1 MLNNGAPINA
11 GHEREGGSVL
21 HHAVKAGNVE
31 VVETLL
37 ENKVEIFDW
46 LWTGYSITLK
56 TILKVETVEKTFCET
71 ALHIAAEENKVAIA
85 ELLLKHNPGCVDALK
100 GRSERSSAL
109 HLAADFG
116 YQETCRVLLAAGAD
130 VSLTNGQQMTAI
142 HLAARNRSES
152 VLRLLLTRS
161 SHINTGLVN
170 AQVASIVLNHI
181 DQSMICVARMPTV
194 EPLCLFAQQ
203 AKALEPPTV

>member
-1 MLNNGAPINA
+1 MIYNNHSGNCWQN
-11 GHEREGGSVL
+11 GS
-21 HHAVKAGNVE
+21 
-31 VVETLL
+31 
-37 ENKVEIFDW
+37 IQQ
-46 LWTGYSITLK
+46 
-56 TILKVETVEKTFCET
+56 VETVPKTFCET

-130 VSLTNGQQMTAI
+130 VSLTNGHQMTAI

-161 SHINTGLVN
+161 SNINPGLVN
-170 AQVASIVLNHI
+170 AQVAHQYILDFLGQIIN
-181 DQSMICVARMPTV
+181 CVARMTTK
-194 EPLCLFAQQ
+194 ELLCLCAQP
-203 AKALEPPTV
+203 AKALEPLTA

>member
-1 MLNNGAPINA
+1 MLGLNVK
-11 GHEREGGSVL
+11 EGPFSIKL
-21 HHAVKAGNVE
+21 SRLAMLRWLRRSSK
-31 VVETLL
+31 TRL
-37 ENKVEIFDW
+37 EYLIGLGLDILK
-46 LWTGYSITLK
+46 TLK
-56 TILKVETVEKTFCET
+56 PILKVETVEKTFCET

-161 SHINTGLVN
+161 SNINTGLVN
-170 AQVASIVLNHI
+170 AQVAPIVLNHI
-181 DQSMICVARMPTV
+181 DQSLICVGRMPTV
-194 EPLCLFAQQ
+194 EPLCLCARP
-203 AKALEPPTV
+203 AKALEPLTV

>member
-1 MLNNGAPINA
+1 MLGLN
-11 GHEREGGSVL
+11 EKEGQFSIML
-21 HHAVKAGNVE
+21 SRLAMLRWLRRSSK
-31 VVETLL
+31 TRL
-37 ENKVEIFDW
+37 EYLIGLGLDILK
-46 LWTGYSITLK
+46 TLK
-56 TILKVETVEKTFCET
+56 PILKVETVEKTFCET

-161 SHINTGLVN
+161 SNINTGLVN
-170 AQVASIVLNHI
+170 AQVGGP
-181 DQSMICVARMPTV
+181 DC
-194 EPLCLFAQQ
+194 
-203 AKALEPPTV
+203 LEPH

>member
-1 MLNNGAPINA
+1 M
-11 GHEREGGSVL
+11 
-21 HHAVKAGNVE
+21 
-31 VVETLL
+31 
-37 ENKVEIFDW
+37 
-46 LWTGYSITLK
+46 
-56 TILKVETVEKTFCET
+56 EKTFCET

-170 AQVASIVLNHI
+170 AQVAPIVI
-181 DQSMICVARMPTV
+181 GQSMICVARMPTV

>member
-1 MLNNGAPINA
+1 M
-11 GHEREGGSVL
+11 
-21 HHAVKAGNVE
+21 
-31 VVETLL
+31 
-37 ENKVEIFDW
+37 
-46 LWTGYSITLK
+46 
-56 TILKVETVEKTFCET
+56 ETVPKTFCET

-130 VSLTNGQQMTAI
+130 VSLTNGHQMTAI

-161 SHINTGLVN
+161 SNINTGLVN
-170 AQVASIVLNHI
+170 AQVVQYILDFLGESI
-181 DQSMICVARMPTV
+181 ICVARMPTV
-194 EPLCLFAQQ
+194 EPLCSSARP
-203 AKALEPPTV
+203 AKALEPPTA

>member
-1 MLNNGAPINA
+1 M
-11 GHEREGGSVL
+11 
-21 HHAVKAGNVE
+21 
-31 VVETLL
+31 
-37 ENKVEIFDW
+37 D
-46 LWTGYSITLK
+46 
-56 TILKVETVEKTFCET
+56 TVPKTFCET

-100 GRSERSSAL
+100 GRTERSSAL

-130 VSLTNGQQMTAI
+130 VSLTNGYQMTAI

-161 SHINTGLVN
+161 SNINTRLVN
-170 AQVASIVLNHI
+170 AQVAHH
-181 DQSMICVARMPTV
+181 V
-194 EPLCLFAQQ
+194 ES
-203 AKALEPPTV
+203 V